1 MNQLKVVNEENDSYK
16 GFTFT
21 NDQQIAIDTIIQF
34 IADSFNPAKYIIG
47 LSGAGGTGKTFIT
60 NYIITHCKYA
70 SSVIKCASPTH
81 KACRVLSQAI
91 NGKIVNTIQSIFGL
105 RLDLK
110 LEDFDPNR
118 PQFNPMSTPKL
129 ENVKLL
135 IIDEA
140 SMLPAKLV
148 GYICK
153 KCKELQIKIIF
164 IGDAYQL
171 APVNERKSI
180 AFERCYVVCYL
191 NEVVRQGADNPIT
204 ELLAL
209 LRKDIKNKTY
219 DFLKFIGSQIGVDRY
234 NENGEGYTVCTPN
247 KFKEIIDRS
256 FSNEEYT
263 KNIDMYRI
271 IAYTNNCVAGWNNYI
286 RHSIIKDA
294 DKSIITKNDLIMS
307 YETIIDDFLSSI
319 IDNSEEYI
327 INDIVDFVDTQY
339 GIKGFLVKF
348 QLIHGGKI
356 TKPLFIVDH
365 RDRYSISIYIKTIK
379 LLIEDAKKAT
389 GATRVSKWKAYYA
402 FKKKFLIA
410 ANIINS
416 ATGNIMYSR
425 DIDYGF
431 AITSHK
437 SQGSTYDN
445 IFVDVNNIVYNSNG
459 IPYSDQDDLLRRLY
473 VGCSRAKSKLIL
485 CYGRD

>member
-164 IGDAYQL
+164 IG
-171 APVNERKSI
+171 
-180 AFERCYVVCYL
+180 
-191 NEVVRQGADNPIT
+191 
-204 ELLAL
+204 
-209 LRKDIKNKTY
+209 
-219 DFLKFIGSQIGVDRY
+219 
-234 NENGEGYTVCTPN
+234 
-247 KFKEIIDRS
+247 
-256 FSNEEYT
+256 
-263 KNIDMYRI
+263 M
-271 IAYTNNCVAGWNNYI
+271 
-286 RHSIIKDA
+286 
-294 DKSIITKNDLIMS
+294 
-307 YETIIDDFLSSI
+307 
-319 IDNSEEYI
+319 
-327 INDIVDFVDTQY
+327 
-339 GIKGFLVKF
+339 
-348 QLIHGGKI
+348 
-356 TKPLFIVDH
+356 
-365 RDRYSISIYIKTIK
+365 
-379 LLIEDAKKAT
+379 
-389 GATRVSKWKAYYA
+389 
-402 FKKKFLIA
+402 
-410 ANIINS
+410 
-416 ATGNIMYSR
+416 
-425 DIDYGF
+425 
-431 AITSHK
+431 
-437 SQGSTYDN
+437 
-445 IFVDVNNIVYNSNG
+445 
-459 IPYSDQDDLLRRLY
+459 
-473 VGCSRAKSKLIL
+473 
-485 CYGRD
+485 